1 MAEMDPVAIAQSGV
15 DPVTG
20 SPLSSEVRK
29 ALFRRSSI
37 TSSSVFGGGGALVP
51 INRNS
56 NNSESL
62 AIVKSNQESLVAI
75 QQQVISIKTDIIGLS
90 AGLNGIANAIQT
102 TSQQENARLLQE
114 QEANRRLE
122 EQNIRAGKEG
132 ELERRIQTKATQ
144 PVQQLAPKLTSIFD
158 RIKES
163 LGYLFLGWLT
173 NQGVETLRALE
184 EGNTK
189 KIEEIKNNI
198 LKNIGYGITA
208 ISALRFGIGGILRAV
223 TGITSRVTGLLGS
236 IVLKPFQAA
245 GAAVRSVMGG
255 GSKPGSAPTSKPP
268 GGKPRSG
275 PAGGLGTGLQSIV
288 EGAQGNWWEAGLGA
302 AAFLPGLPGKI
313 AKGAF
318 WTEQALDL
326 FGKGVIPEKGQS
338 SGATTSSPTVQPQQT
353 AMGSRSSAAA
363 PPAPSLPPPSSAPS
377 PTVSPNVSVALTPP
391 ASMSSSTQQ
400 MQAPPVV
407 PQTPMAPQ
415 SSEMTLNIDTSK
427 AFSSDMNLVD
437 FSKKPEYGMVDMS
450 SMISPATSS
459 EAGKEPPKIRA
470 TPSTAQTQ
478 APPKQ
483 QLQVGPLPEPKPDI
497 IMAQTGS
504 AQQQQDI
511 PVDTSPSTDVP
522 LIKSSNPDNFYV
534 MYSQLQYNV
543 VT

>member
-75 QQQVISIKTDIIGLS
+75 QQQVISIKTDIIGLN

-114 QEANRRLE
+114 QEADRRLE

-189 KIEEIKNNI
+189 KLEEIKNNI

-223 TGITSRVTGLLGS
+223 TGITGRVTGLLGS

-245 GAAVRSVMGG
+245 GAAVRSVVGG
-255 GSKPGSAPTSKPP
+255 GSKPGSAPGTKPS

-326 FGKGVIPEKGQS
+326 FGKGVIPEKGQTS
-338 SGATTSSPTVQPQQT
+338 AATTPTPTVQPQQT
-353 AMGSRSSAAA
+353 AMGSKSPAAA
-363 PPAPSLPPPSSAPS
+363 PAPVSAAPAATPS
-377 PTVSPNVSVALTPP
+377 VSPNVSVALTPP

-400 MQAPPVV
+400 MQSPPVV

-450 SMISPATSS
+450 SMISPATSP
-459 EAGKEPPKIRA
+459 ETGKEPPKIRA

-511 PVDTSPSTDVP
+511 PVDPGPSTDVP